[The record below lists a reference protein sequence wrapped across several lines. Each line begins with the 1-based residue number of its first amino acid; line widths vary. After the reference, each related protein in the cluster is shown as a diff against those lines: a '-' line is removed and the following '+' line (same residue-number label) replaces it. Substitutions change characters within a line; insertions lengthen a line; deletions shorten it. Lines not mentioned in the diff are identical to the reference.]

1 MTDYEIIYKGQ
12 GISWNDIY
20 ANSGKNA
27 WKGRKSIVDKY
38 KKIFTILLLE
48 AKLPWMDEFEI
59 TLIYNSKHDPDN
71 CGAAIKILVDA
82 MKQKRDGGLVTQR
95 GWIYDDTKKY
105 FKKMT
110 IIPDELLETNTFKFI
125 ITKLK

>member
-1 MTDYEIIYKGQ
+1 MTNYEIIYKGQ

-27 WKGRKSIVDKY
+27 WMVRKSIVDKY

-48 AKLPWMDEFEI
+48 AKLPWLEEYEV
-59 TLIYNSKHDPDN
+59 TLRYNSRHDADN
-71 CGAAIKILVDA
+71 AGANVKCLLDCIKQER
-82 MKQKRDGGLVTQR
+82 KDGIVISR
-95 GWIYDDTKKY
+95 GWAYDDSNKFCKAVHLVY
-105 FKKMT
+105 
-110 IIPDELLETNTFKFI
+110 DESLENNTFKFI